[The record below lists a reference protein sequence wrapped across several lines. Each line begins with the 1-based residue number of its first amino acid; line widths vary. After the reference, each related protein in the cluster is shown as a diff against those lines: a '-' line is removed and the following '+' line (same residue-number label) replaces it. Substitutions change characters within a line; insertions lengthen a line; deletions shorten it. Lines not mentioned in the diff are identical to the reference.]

1 MKTNVFTILGVAVF
15 FLIVASVI
23 FSFVKSDSGEIGIAN
38 STIKSYDPITKTATL
53 NSVEDDT
60 IAIVQ
65 LKSNLNE
72 QVGLGYQKV
81 FEYEIDSKTN
91 YDNFIQEIEIYNIKN
106 GNTKENKQIDLK
118 YLTYEEY
125 EVNDYEESC
134 SLNKNGTNECT
145 NKIIGTHKEQQEVW
159 NDLSSMNVKAEK
171 IVISGWTD
179 VKQGDNYEW
188 IPTFAGTKVNE
199 WATWVQSSGTKTYT
213 DIGGVNYTVLT
224 YNSNG
229 TFNHTGTSNLNVSIL
244 VIAGG
249 GGGGA
254 GQYIGAG
261 GGAGGLIYNESFD
274 IIPSNFNIVIGTGG
288 AGGAVSN
295 SGTNGINSS
304 FSFSNGTK
312 VKEARGGGGA
322 IGYGQTTNA
331 DGGSGGG
338 TTDTA
343 SDLGGLGT
351 AGQGY
356 DGGNFDPVGANA
368 GAGGGG
374 AGSVGLPNV
383 ATTGGNGGTGK
394 TYSINGTS
402 TCYAGGGGGASNG
415 GVQGVGTCGGGSGT
429 TSEGTSGI
437 NGTGGGGGGGE
448 RLGTKT
454 GGRGGDGVVII
465 RYLTSDAEVKV
476 NEWAT
481 WTGNLSVGLITY
493 YKLDETTGAVKDE
506 RNLNN
511 GTAYV
516 TRGVTGKLGTAYN
529 FTDTSAEKVFS
540 SNPTGLNGVGLS
552 GTLWI
557 YALSQNSGS
566 LVFIDGNGDESM
578 NFGFTGSQI
587 KMNCWDTGQSYNT
600 GYDATS
606 YLNKWTFVYWEM
618 NSTRTRVY
626 LDGTLV
632 IDTSGAFTGFSSSV
646 VNLSLGSAFYS
657 PDIVPNSIIDEVG
670 IWNRTLTTQE
680 QGYLYNAGNGCTY
693 NNENCFVPPTSAF
706 CNFTGYVKDSAGN
719 GLNGANVIIIN
730 QTDNKMYYNVT
741 SDANGFWSKN
751 ITNSNGTSSSQLY
764 TVLAYFNNSLVGG
777 IKPYVNSTCP

>member
-1 MKTNVFTILGVAVF
+1 MKKTRGFKARRQTILIGAMVLLTI
-15 FLIVASVI
+15 FLTNFVS
-23 FSFVKSDSGEIGIAN
+23 SFEFDNVKNYN
-38 STIKSYDPITKTATL
+38 STTKTVTIVNAFGLPVIGTEIVKIKL
-53 NSVEDDT
+53 NTPTMVKTGYGGIFKVAEFEITSLEDYSD
-60 IAIVQ
+60 
-65 LKSNLNE
+65 
-72 QVGLGYQKV
+72 V
-81 FEYEIDSKTN
+81 FDGIEF
-91 YDNFIQEIEIYNIKN
+91 YDVNNGMNEIERIYEYKVK
-106 GNTKENKQIDLK
+106 GLEN
-118 YLTYEEY
+118 YS
-125 EVNDYEESC
+125 VNDYKKEC
-134 SLNKNGTNECT
+134 SLLENKTEICK
-145 NKIIGTHKEQQEVW
+145 KIISGTHEEQREVW
-159 NDLSSMNVKAEK
+159 TPLGRTDFLSGEVITIGIFTYVNRNDY
-171 IVISGWTD
+171 I
-179 VKQGDNYEW
+179 EW
-188 IPTFAGTKVNE
+188 IPTFYGVKINE
-199 WATWVQSSGTKTYT
+199 WATWV
-213 DIGGVNYTVLT
+213 
-224 YNSNG
+224 
-229 TFNHTGTSNLNVSIL
+229 
-244 VIAGG
+244 
-249 GGGGA
+249 
-254 GQYIGAG
+254 
-261 GGAGGLIYNESFD
+261 GGLN
-274 IIPSNFNIVIGTGG
+274 
-288 AGGAVSN
+288 
-295 SGTNGINSS
+295 NGL
-304 FSFSNGTK
+304 
-312 VKEARGGGGA
+312 V
-322 IGYGQTTNA
+322 
-331 DGGSGGG
+331 
-338 TTDTA
+338 
-343 SDLGGLGT
+343 
-351 AGQGY
+351 
-356 DGGNFDPVGANA
+356 
-368 GAGGGG
+368 
-374 AGSVGLPNV
+374 
-383 ATTGGNGGTGK
+383 
-394 TYSINGTS
+394 
-402 TCYAGGGGGASNG
+402 
-415 GVQGVGTCGGGSGT
+415 
-429 TSEGTSGI
+429 
-437 NGTGGGGGGGE
+437 
-448 RLGTKT
+448 
-454 GGRGGDGVVII
+454 
-465 RYLTSDAEVKV
+465 
-476 NEWAT
+476 
-481 WTGNLSVGLITY
+481 TY